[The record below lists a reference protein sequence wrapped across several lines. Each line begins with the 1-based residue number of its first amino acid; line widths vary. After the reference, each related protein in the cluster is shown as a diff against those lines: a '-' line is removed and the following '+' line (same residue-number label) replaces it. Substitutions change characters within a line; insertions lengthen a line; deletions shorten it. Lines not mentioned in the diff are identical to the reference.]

1 MGFFDDIRKLF
12 ALTNEARVRG
22 YSAGRFSFNVPG
34 GRCEICQ
41 GSGTVTIEMQFLA
54 DVYMTCSQCHGTP

>member
-1 MGFFDDIRKLF
+1 ML
-12 ALTNEARVRG
+12 
-22 YSAGRFSFNVPG
+22 PG

-54 DVYMTCSQCHGTP
+54 DVELLAKNVREHIK